1 MRKKFKK
8 RLLGIILTILMVVSV
23 IPVQQ
28 VQPVKAAETL
38 KVGDKIYFKV
48 ISRDNGTF
56 GADNAV
62 PAVYLKTSATD
73 GSGTWQTMTE
83 VSGESNIYQY
93 EVDKDN
99 VTYVA
104 FRRMSEDGIKY
115 WDSMTSPLEING
127 NMYTSEG
134 WNNSSETNSNPQNW
148 CTYSEGGETPDPTPS
163 TSNTVYYKKS
173 ENSNDTN
180 WDNATNFY
188 VYGFNSDTDK
198 SDIQPMRLTSTA
210 GVYEYTFTKQ
220 YAQVIFLRTTRFT
233 SSGKDYS
240 NQTVNLTVPW
250 GKYINPM
257 FTLDGNSDSKDYGK
271 KTGTWSDNTNAST
284 GDEVL
289 KERFYV
295 STNLVDYINDARLGE
310 GNKTRGYS
318 NNNQGTVVNGSKDGS
333 NVYSYLDAAISGR
346 PWYTESDKDSSAC
359 QYTYPLYF
367 GNMYDPLNR
376 YGRRLGGDWFGL
388 NNFSVGAN
396 VALDENKFYG
406 AAAQGLVGNKLVDG
420 KMVDPINSKVLPYFS
435 GKEIHPYDKDGNIDE
450 SKNLS
455 EYYNDLQFPFKQ
467 TIDKNGVIT
476 YSYDSETDKAVYYNF
491 ENKSFYESDSH
502 ILNGTTN
509 DSTAPT
515 KGFYPLNQPGDPR
528 EAVNMG
534 FGTEFTIPF
543 TLSKDGK
550 INGKDI
556 TFKFTGDDDVWVFI
570 DDYLVLDMGGAHRM
584 ASGTIDFTNKNVT
597 VERAFTPDKSTT
609 AAWKD
614 GADRANQ
621 TSKVSSKAFT
631 KIKTD
636 GGNTFAD
643 IMENDSKV
651 HTLKMFY
658 MERGM
663 IDSNM
668 SVSFNFSPIPSGLT
682 LSKDVDTA
690 PVNDGLRSD
699 VETKDNFDFTVVDDD
714 PRKEYTYEKDYDG
727 TGTER
732 NTTKDGVVKGLADN
746 VYAKNFEYTEKDED
760 GNKGLII
767 GTDFTITETENSNYS
782 TRWFVTDISTGKN
795 INKDDGLT
803 SNFKLGDVSS
813 GLTKV
818 NYNVNFV
825 NTPKVGT
832 VNITKAWKGDV
843 PKTLQKED
851 FPFKVEV
858 DLDGAAEK
866 DEYSTYALEYTVNGI
881 KYKTDANGDF
891 TLKSGQTAAFAGIPT
906 GATVKVTETT
916 TTDDKSWV
924 VSGSNVAESNPVEEK
939 SNETLTITNA
949 TKTINLP
956 DKVIYV
962 EAKKDTPYTPADV
975 QPGYTVSNLSKG
987 LTYSEKGFKGED
999 PNKSYTAEY
1008 TGSNSDGAIVNG
1020 KITVYTYQATD
1031 KVYVF
1036 DYGLESNIADTS
1048 TGNGLFQGGTFYND
1062 NAKDAYATTAKL
1074 NQITPADG
1082 NNQTKITAKQTV
1094 INNNGSADDAVTF
1107 KPVAFMDKVE
1117 NYTYTADITKKSA
1130 TLDPNNPETG
1140 TTVNGTIKTMPA
1152 SVVYYEDNFN
1162 ATNENDDSSVK
1173 IVYTNSKPKS
1183 DPTYSQS
1190 NDQSENYGH
1199 DDAYKGD
1206 LEESGNSATEMNNGD
1221 GAYFTFTGDGFDIVS
1236 RTNEH
1241 TAGLIAYVYN
1251 GKKDATFFSNPEVF
1265 KAGATDLVKSIP
1277 VDTYYSNGDLYQVPV
1292 ISTTLEKRGT
1302 YTVYLKALRT
1312 YTGQS
1317 VIYIDGVRIYNPLK
1331 DTSAYIETEKNTKV
1345 QELRGMLL
1353 GSNPSINLV
1362 TKDGDGGYQIDG
1374 GATAVEVYLPTNP
1387 GIGVYENTSTLAEVM
1402 KAGPNNELYLP
1413 MDNGV
1418 AFKVSTPVGNAEWTL
1433 QVGAKSVSADKG
1445 TEDEDSVVANK
1456 SFTVYVKPDD
1466 ASDTTYKE
1474 VKRYT
1479 INTSTDM
1486 YYDID
1491 LKGVIEK
1498 EKWNADFYDVIVL
1511 NTTADEE
1518 WNDYDIISLTNIK
1531 SAAGMT
1537 LSKPS
1542 QLTKK
1547 GYNLAGRNVLTGND
1561 EAVLS
1566 AKFGVTNVTRGKY
1579 ASMTVVTKKEATDVQ
1594 VKDPTGAVVT
1604 SFAKKTSSID
1614 ANGNKE
1620 WKLTFKV
1627 IKKKGEAKYSV
1638 YAVVN
1643 GSLTNM
1649 PYSTSILV
1657 R

>member
-28 VQPVKAAETL
+28 VQPVQAAMTL

-188 VYGFNSDTDK
+188 VYGFNSYTDK

-584 ASGTIDFTNKNVT
+584 ASGTIDFANKNVT

-782 TRWFVTDISTGKN
+782 TRWFVTDISTGKT

-1117 NYTYTADITKKSA
+1117 NYTYTADITKKGA

-1418 AFKVSTPVGNAEWTL
+1418 AFKVSTPVGNAKWTL

-1445 TEDEDSVVANK
+1445 TDDEDSVVANK

-1498 EKWNADFYDVIVL
+1498 EKWNVDFYDVIVL

-1531 SAAGMT
+1531 SAAGIT